1 MFTRILVPQDGS
13 DLAKQAVGPAVEIA
27 KRFEAT
33 IVLARAVHVSFG
45 VMGDAYLA
53 TPDIYNDLFTQAQNE
68 AQANLQEVAA
78 EIQGQGVKVESVIL
92 EGEPAGALVDLEESG
107 QIDLVVMSTHGR
119 SGLARFVYGST
130 AEQLLRHGTK
140 PVLLIRMQGDHH
152 RK

>member
-13 DLAKQAVGPAVEIA
+13 ELAKQAVGPAVEIA
-27 KRFEAT
+27 KRFDAT

-45 VMGDAYLA
+45 AMGDAYMA
-53 TPDIYNDLFTQAQNE
+53 TPDLYNDLYTQAQSE
-68 AQANLQEVAA
+68 AQANLQAVAA
-78 EIQGQGVKVESVIL
+78 EIQAAGVKVEAVIL
-92 EGEPAGALVDLEESG
+92 EGEPAGALVDLEASG

-140 PVLLIRMQGDHH
+140 PVMLIRAQDHPH
-152 RK
+152 R